1 MMRKWCTAFR
11 KVFQREL
18 TIIVRDRDIL
28 TILLISPLFYAFFY
42 GSVYL
47 HKTESAIP
55 IAVVDNDQ
63 SVLSRS
69 LTRSLDAHQLLLV
82 QGSYPEINAAKNA
95 LENWQVQAIVYL
107 PKNFQDNIK
116 NRKGSSFNVFLNGSK
131 FLIANDINK
140 AVNEVSATFGAG
152 VKWRY
157 LKSDGL
163 HPNQA
168 LKLVEP
174 LQGEIRPL
182 FNVTESYGDFLLP
195 GLLVL
200 ILQQTLLIGLAES
213 MARETETGEIG
224 SWLTTADNTISTA
237 IFGKL
242 GFYLLLYSAYALL
255 FFTLHFYLFKLPF
268 VGSILLA
275 VGLTLLFLAVI
286 SLTAIFVGSFFNS
299 KLDALLILVFTSYPL
314 FLFSG
319 YSWPLGAMPRLLH
332 GIALLLPG
340 TPYFLAIDRIIM
352 MGANWQHVAPEI
364 IHLIVLLALWS
375 ALAVLRFR
383 KIKPAIAAA

>member
-63 SVLSRS
+63 SALSRS

>member
-55 IAVVDNDQ
+55 IAVVDNAQ
-63 SVLSRS
+63 SALSRS

-174 LQGEIRPL
+174 FQGEIRPL